1 MEVSV
6 GSVNSK
12 GQVTIPKEIRDAL
25 GLVEGDR
32 IVFMLEGER
41 VVIRKATGEK
51 LSDLLTRQEPW
62 PESGLEFQRRL
73 REEWRSPRS

>member
-25 GLVEGDR
+25 GLVKGDR

-41 VVIRKATGEK
+41 VVIMKATREK
-51 LSDLLTRQEPW
+51 LSDLLTRQKPW
-62 PESGLEFQRRL
+62 PEPGLEFQRRL

>member
-6 GSVNSK
+6 GSVTSK

-41 VVIRKATGEK
+41 VVIMKATREK
-51 LSDLLTRQEPW
+51 LSDLLTRQKPW
-62 PESGLEFQRRL
+62 PEPGLEFQRRL

>member
-25 GLVEGDR
+25 GHVEGDR

-51 LSDLLTRQEPW
+51 LSDLLTRQEPC
-62 PESGLEFQRRL
+62 PELGQEFQRRL
-73 REEWRSPRS
+73 REEWRSPQS

>member
-1 MEVSV
+1 LEVSV

-32 IVFMLEGER
+32 IVFILEKER

-62 PESGLEFQRRL
+62 PEPGLEFQRRL

>member
-6 GSVNSK
+6 GSVTSK

-41 VVIRKATGEK
+41 VVIMKATREK
-51 LSDLLTRQEPW
+51 LSDLLTRQKPW
-62 PESGLEFQRRL
+62 PEPSLEFQRRL

>member
-1 MEVSV
+1 
-6 GSVNSK
+6 
-12 GQVTIPKEIRDAL
+12 
-25 GLVEGDR
+25 
-32 IVFMLEGER
+32 

-62 PESGLEFQRRL
+62 PEPGLEFQRRL